1 MVTIQAPYV
10 HLSWLLLY
18 KFKNSLT
25 VSQTVILSLAIS
37 DFISGVSGMVGSY
50 REDLGR
56 VEFSLPIDMAKIMV
70 FIIFV
75 FENLPKFLPEHRA
88 QLDLYVSWVCND
100 IGNLEPYIIFYPN
113 KDSFQLEF
121 DICKIFGLWVQNW
134 LETQG
139 MNKILYDIIV
149 RLLKLLKIYFLLKN
163 VKFRIWNVPNIGPK
177 IATEW

>member
-1 MVTIQAPYV
+1 LKLVTIQAPYV

-88 QLDLYVSWVCND
+88 QLDLYVS
-100 IGNLEPYIIFYPN
+100 
-113 KDSFQLEF
+113 
-121 DICKIFGLWVQNW
+121 
-134 LETQG
+134 
-139 MNKILYDIIV
+139 
-149 RLLKLLKIYFLLKN
+149 
-163 VKFRIWNVPNIGPK
+163 
-177 IATEW
+177 